1 MDPSKTRI
9 SSSVT
14 PETNNPRNPSSSNKN
29 MLKVVSTQRERTGVN
44 ATSNN
49 NIKKE
54 KSRGPKT
61 NTNTTAKISVN
72 LNVTKNTKPKEP
84 KIQKEVKVALPLEE
98 GEVEVPKISRRV
110 KIQNKLE
117 KRIKAAE
124 ENGTVYVAPVRAVA
138 QPVQVTT
145 YDTALYFI

>member
-29 MLKVVSTQRERTGVN
+29 TLKVVSTQRERTDVN

-49 NIKKE
+49 VKKE
-54 KSRGPKT
+54 KTRGSKS
-61 NTNTTAKISVN
+61 NSNTTAN
-72 LNVTKNTKPKEP
+72 LNVTKNTKPKV
-84 KIQKEVKVALPLEE
+84 QKEIKVALPLGE

-124 ENGTVYVAPVRAVA
+124 ENGTVYVAPVRATA
-138 QPVQVTT
+138 QPAQVMK
-145 YDTALYFI
+145 